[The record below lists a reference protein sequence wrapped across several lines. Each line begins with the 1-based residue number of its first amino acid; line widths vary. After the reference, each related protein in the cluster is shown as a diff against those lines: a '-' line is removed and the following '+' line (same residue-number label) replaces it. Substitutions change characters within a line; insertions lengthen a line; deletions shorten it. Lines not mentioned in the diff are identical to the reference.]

1 MIITPPNIN
10 FPTRN
15 EACNSGLDSF
25 LHSLRS
31 IADKEEWKK
40 RSVYQLL
47 TDRFARND
55 GQQYGCDNLGK
66 VPIIKATTAEA
77 DTGVLSITWTIF
89 REWAS
94 TRSGF
99 LQSSITETE
108 GIMDIGDEICTN

>member
-1 MIITPPNIN
+1 MKLATVV
-10 FPTRN
+10 
-15 EACNSGLDSF
+15 
-25 LHSLRS
+25 S
-31 IADKEEWKK
+31 ILFCLVCVLSADKEEWKK
-40 RSVYQLL
+40 RSIYQLL

-108 GIMDIGDEICTN
+108 VSWILGTKSVQTERQLR